1 MNTKTISLKFSKML
15 FAALVLLLSV
25 SQLKGQDIEGG
36 GIQSAAIGG
45 LSKADKLYRDLAYHE
60 AIPVYEAYI
69 KKHDSARAMAQ
80 LGDCYRLT
88 SRYDKAEYWYSKA
101 VDKGGVDAKYK
112 LYLAQMQQVNGKY
125 EEAAKM
131 YASYKQAVP
140 EDRRSG
146 NEMKACADYGQYLLS
161 RDRYTVKDLDFNSAG
176 YDFGTALF
184 NEGIIYSS
192 SRDSAR
198 AISREHTWTGTQFF
212 DMYYVKGEKTKFG
225 KPQRLKGDA
234 ATKYHEAIPTFSSD
248 FKKVYFTRNNFQ
260 NNKTKTSSDKI
271 MKLKI
276 YESEVDGLNWK
287 NDKGFSF
294 NNDEYSVGHPALS
307 PDGNTLYFVSDMP
320 GGYGATD
327 LYVSKKEGE
336 TWGTPKNLGPDIN
349 TEGREMFPSV
359 DKDGELY
366 FSSDGH
372 GGLGG
377 LDNFRVKL
385 NAKTGKFGKIRNI
398 GAPINSSYDDFA
410 MVYGKDKSYGYFT
423 SDRPDGKGLD
433 DIYTFTDDGIYL
445 EGIVV
450 DAKTGEPICNSKV
463 VMNAKLTSA
472 EQGRTATECD
482 GEFEFNVIKNTD
494 YCFVGSADGYT
505 TNSDVCATTKGVTA
519 GGKVFV
525 KIPLQKSLGYAMSVQ
540 VLGKTPQGEKP
551 LPNAKVLLSSQ
562 CEGWTKAFT
571 TDENGKICEVVRCDC
586 DYIIVANAQG
596 YLPNNK
602 TVIKNDTFCI
612 IDRKCGVN
620 PREETI
626 TLENIPGEGDTS
638 IAIELK
644 DIYYDF
650 DKWYIRSESE
660 QELTKLLGFLQ
671 ENPETIV
678 EIGSH
683 TDARA
688 PFDYNIRLSQRRAQS
703 VVDWLVQRGISRSR
717 LKPKGYGETQPRNG
731 CTDGVQCS
739 EYEHQRN
746 RRTEFRVIGGKVGDL
761 KSLERFDMQV
771 DPCKVCPF

>member
-45 LSKADKLYRDLAYHE
+45 LGKADKLYRDLAYHE
-60 AIPVYEAYI
+60 AIPVYAAYI

-88 SRYDKAEYWYSKA
+88 SKYDKAEYWYSKA

>member
-25 SQLKGQDIEGG
+25 SQLQGQDIEGG

-212 DMYYVKGEKTKFG
+212 DMWYVKGEKTKFG

-234 ATKYHEAIPTFSSD
+234 ATKYHEAIPTFTSD

-638 IAIELK
+638 LAIELK

-703 VVDWLVQRGISRSR
+703 VVDWLVQRGINRSR

-746 RRTEFRVIGGKVGDL
+746 RRTEFRVIGGKIGDL